1 MIIVVNNKLE
11 RNTFLFS
18 LLVTAILL
26 SLLTSITT
34 PLFNSGDDAFLMYT
48 LAGGFGEAPTNLLH
62 YNHLWHP
69 WLGGLVSN
77 LFSAIPEV
85 NWYSIALL
93 VYHWLGLTAVLYV
106 MLRMLKL
113 SSAILLF
120 LTLFIFIEARLLL
133 SLNLTGAAF
142 VSGSGAVLLLTY
154 LVKQQRITNWLTVF
168 AILLL
173 LLAGLLRLHVILLV
187 IFLFLPLLFFRFSK
201 MQIVKVVTIFLLSGT
216 ILFGLNKLQEQHYI
230 KHIPGW
236 KKQEEFRQGLF
247 YAYNRPIKENI
258 PANVFAD
265 ITEKELFFSAFLY
278 DSVKFTPKRVREISK
293 NITRE
298 RWLDE
303 KEDRLGLY
311 WFFFELRI
319 YFLLFVFFI
328 GLLFLSKQRKQLRY
342 WLLPALAVLLIYTYL
357 FIFLKMTATIHLGL
371 LFILWIQFSITI
383 PGTTTFFTVKKR
395 YLFLLSGVFLFLLAW
410 MFIRLYKENIANK
423 DRQQKFRC
431 VVKELN
437 QQKDKLFIAT
447 DDSFPLGYFYIWDVP
462 AQYPVT
468 NLLYKDRLLTH
479 MYPQTLS
486 RYGIKDL
493 NKALSGDER
502 ILLLGA
508 KLLSLENMV
517 IGKKL
522 SESIP
527 AFKCMEVRRFEDVR

>member
-1 MIIVVNNKLE
+1 MIIVINNKLKK
-11 RNTFLFS
+11 NTLLFS
-18 LLVTAILL
+18 LLGTAILL
-26 SLLTSITT
+26 SLFTGITT
-34 PLFNSGDDAFLMYT
+34 PLLNSGDDAFMMYT
-48 LAGGFGEAPTNLLH
+48 LSGGFGEAPTNLLH

-133 SLNLTGAAF
+133 SLNLTGAVF

-493 NKALSGDER
+493 NKALSEDER

-527 AFKCMEVRRFEDVR
+527 AFKCTEVRRFEDFR

>member
-1 MIIVVNNKLE
+1 MIIVINNKLKK
-11 RNTFLFS
+11 NTLLFS
-18 LLVTAILL
+18 LLGTAILL
-26 SLLTSITT
+26 SLFTSITT
-34 PLFNSGDDAFLMYT
+34 PLLNSGDDAFMMYT

-69 WLGGLVSN
+69 WIGSLVSN
-77 LFSAIPEV
+77 LFSVMPEV
-85 NWYSIALL
+85 NWYSIVLL
-93 VYHWLGLTAVLYV
+93 VYHWLGLTAVFYV
-106 MLRMLKL
+106 MLRTIKL
-113 SSAILLF
+113 SSAVLLF

-154 LVKQQRITNWLTVF
+154 LVKQLRITNWLTVF
-168 AILLL
+168 AVLLL
-173 LLAGLLRLHVILLV
+173 LLAGMLRLHVIVLV
-187 IFLFLPLLFFRFSK
+187 IFLFVPLLFFRFSK
-201 MQIVKVVTIFLLSGT
+201 KQIAQVAIIFFLSGA
-216 ILFGLNKLQEQHYI
+216 ILFGLNKLQEQYYT

-258 PANVFAD
+258 PRDVFTD
-265 ITEKELFFSAFLY
+265 STERELFFSAFLY
-278 DSVKFTPKRVREISK
+278 DSVKFTPERVMDISK

-311 WFFFELRI
+311 WFFIELRI
-319 YFLLFVFFI
+319 YLLLFIVI
-328 GLLFLSKQRKQLRY
+328 IWLLFMNRQIKQLRY
-342 WLLPALAVLLIYTYL
+342 WLLPVLAVLFVHAYL
-357 FIFLKMTATIHLGL
+357 FVFLKMTATIHLGL
-371 LFILWIQFSITI
+371 LFILWIQFSTTI
-383 PGTTTFFTVKKR
+383 QGGTTFFSGKKSAA
-395 YLFLLSGVFLFLLAW
+395 FLISGILILLLAW
-410 MFIRLYKENIANK
+410 MSVRLYKENMANK
-423 DRQQKFRC
+423 GRQQKFRC
-431 VVKELN
+431 VMKELN

-486 RYGIKDL
+486 RYGMKDL
-493 NKALSGDER
+493 NKALSEDTR
-502 ILLLGA
+502 ILLLGGR
-508 KLLSLENMV
+508 LPSLEKIV
-517 IGKKL
+517 SGKKL

-527 AFKCMEVRRFEDVR
+527 AFKCMEVRRLDQIR

>member
-1 MIIVVNNKLE
+1 MIIVINNKLKK
-11 RNTFLFS
+11 NTLLFS
-18 LLVTAILL
+18 LLGTAILL
-26 SLLTSITT
+26 SLFTGITT
-34 PLFNSGDDAFLMYT
+34 PLLNSGDDAFMMYT
-48 LAGGFGEAPTNLLH
+48 LSGGFGEAPTNLLH

-187 IFLFLPLLFFRFSK
+187 IFLFLPLLFFRVSK
-201 MQIVKVVTIFLLSGT
+201 KQVVQVATIFFLSGA
-216 ILFGLNKLQEQHYI
+216 ILYGLNKFQEKYYT
-230 KHIPGW
+230 KHIQGW

-265 ITEKELFFSAFLY
+265 STEKELFFSAFLY

-303 KEDRLGLY
+303 KEDKLSLY
-311 WFFFELRI
+311 WFFIELRI
-319 YFLLFVFFI
+319 YFLLFGFFI
-328 GLLFLSKQRKQLRY
+328 GFLFLSKQRKQLRY

-383 PGTTTFFTVKKR
+383 PGTTTFFTSGKEP
-395 YLFLLSGVFLFLLAW
+395 LFVLSGVFLLLLAW

-431 VVKELN
+431 VMKELH

-527 AFKCMEVRRFEDVR
+527 AFKCMEVRRFENVR